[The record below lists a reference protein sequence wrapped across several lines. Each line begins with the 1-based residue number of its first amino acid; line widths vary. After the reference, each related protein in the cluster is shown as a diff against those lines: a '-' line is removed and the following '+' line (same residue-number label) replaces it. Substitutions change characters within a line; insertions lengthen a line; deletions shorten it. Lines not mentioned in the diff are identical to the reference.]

1 MLNLE
6 EYAIKIYGETRFRKI
21 KKKSGYNLVK
31 LRILLQNTILPSWRG
46 LLNSDDLIRLLQER
60 LM

>member
-6 EYAIKIYGETRFRKI
+6 KYAIKIYGEREFREI
-21 KKKSGYNLVK
+21 KKKNGYNLVK
-31 LRILLQNTILPSWRG
+31 LRILLQNMILPNWRG
-46 LLNSDDLIRLLQER
+46 LLNSEDLIRLLQER